1 RRRWCRRL
9 FALNRWPIDARSS
22 RGCGAEDACP
32 GSKEPRPDSLGEAA
46 RPPEFPSRCTKR
58 WHTTA
63 TVERPAPTVILQ
75 RNTEIGE
82 QSGNK
87 AAASGVFGYAVACNF
102 SATRVDMRF
111 SLAQPRPEFH
121 FYCGLVALL
130 EDAYEAAR
138 PSDGEERR

>member
-1 RRRWCRRL
+1 VE
-9 FALNRWPIDARSS
+9 WPEHA
-22 RGCGAEDACP
+22 
-32 GSKEPRPDSLGEAA
+32 
-46 RPPEFPSRCTKR
+46 
-58 WHTTA
+58 
-63 TVERPAPTVILQ
+63 VILR

-87 AAASGVFGYAVACNF
+87 PAASGVFGYAALCNF

-111 SLAQPRPEFH
+111 SLAQPGPGFH

>member
-1 RRRWCRRL
+1 MEWR
-9 FALNRWPIDARSS
+9 
-22 RGCGAEDACP
+22 
-32 GSKEPRPDSLGEAA
+32 
-46 RPPEFPSRCTKR
+46 
-58 WHTTA
+58 
-63 TVERPAPTVILQ
+63 ERAVIL
-75 RNTEIGE
+75 RRSTEIRE

-87 AAASGVFGYAVACNF
+87 STGSGVFGYAVPCNF

-121 FYCGLVALL
+121 FYCGWVALL